1 MPSFSFQIEVPKNTS
16 KLVPLEHVHKI
27 PSGIL
32 TEGTIVIP
40 EGHKGLTGLRLFYLT
55 KQIAPANTGG
65 FYTGNDTEI
74 PVLMNTR
81 IDRAPYQLVSESW
94 NTDTGYDHTF
104 LVAFNMK
111 TRGNPGSLKKRSKK
125 RRKRLSDREIKE
137 IVEDG

>member
-1 MPSFSFQIEVPKNTS
+1 MPSFSFQISVPKNTA
-16 KLVPLEHVHKI
+16 KTAPLEHVHKI
-27 PSGIL
+27 PAGIL

-65 FYTGNDTEI
+65 FFAGNDTEI

-81 IDRAPYQLVSESW
+81 IDRAPYQLVSQAW

-104 LVAFNMK
+104 LVSVNMK
-111 TRGNPGSLKKRSKK
+111 TRSNPGPLKKRRVK
-125 RRKRLSDREIKE
+125 RRKKLSDRGLRTI
-137 IVEDG
+137 IEDG

>member
-16 KLVPLEHVHKI
+16 KLVPLELEHKI
-27 PSGIL
+27 PAGIL

-40 EGHKGLTGLRLFYLT
+40 EGHKGLTGVRFFYLG
-55 KQIAPANTGG
+55 KQVAPANTGG
-65 FYTGNDTEI
+65 FFAGNDTEI

-111 TRGNPGSLKKRSKK
+111 TRGNPGTLKKRIKR
-125 RRKRLSDREIKE
+125 RRKRLTDQEIKE
-137 IVEDG
+137 IVENG

>member
-1 MPSFSFQIEVPKNTS
+1 MPSFSFQIEVPKNTTRS
-16 KLVPLEHVHKI
+16 DPLEHVHKI

-40 EGHKGLTGLRLFYLT
+40 KGHKGLTGLRLFYLT

-65 FYTGNDTEI
+65 FFAGNDTEI

-111 TRGNPGSLKKRSKK
+111 TRGNPSTLKKHSKR
-125 RRKRLSDREIKE
+125 RRKRLTDRQIKE

>member
-1 MPSFSFQIEVPKNTS
+1 MPSFSFQISVPKNTS
-16 KLVPLEHVHKI
+16 QTDPLELEHKI
-27 PSGIL
+27 PAGIL

-65 FYTGNDTEI
+65 FFAGNDTEI

-81 IDRAPYQLVSESW
+81 IDRAPFQLVSESW

-111 TRGNPGSLKKRSKK
+111 TRGNPGTLKKRSKK
-125 RRKRLSDREIKE
+125 RRKRLSDRQIRE

>member
-1 MPSFSFQIEVPKNTS
+1 MPSFSFQISVPKNTARAD
-16 KLVPLEHVHKI
+16 PLEHVHKI
-27 PSGIL
+27 PAGIL

-40 EGHKGLTGLRLFYLT
+40 EGHKGLTGIRLFYLT

-65 FYTGNDTEI
+65 FFAGNDTEI

-111 TRGNPGSLKKRSKK
+111 TRGNPGTLKKRSKK
-125 RRKRLSDREIKE
+125 RRKRLSDRQIRE

>member
-1 MPSFSFQIEVPKNTS
+1 MPSFSFQIEVPKNTPRTA
-16 KLVPLEHVHKI
+16 PLELEHKI

-32 TEGTIVIP
+32 TEGTVVIP

-65 FYTGNDTEI
+65 YFTGNATEI

-81 IDRAPYQLVSESW
+81 IDRSPFQIVSESW

-104 LVAFNMK
+104 LVTFNVK
-111 TRGNPGSLKKRSKK
+111 TAGNPGQLTKRGMK
-125 RRKRLSDREIKE
+125 RRKRLSDREIRE